1 MSLCCFSQE
10 QQQQRQSALLA
21 TGDRALLVRGPLA
34 SSGFCLAS
42 CWQAVP
48 LFFAWCWD
56 GWRWPGRQ
64 EQAAGRKGAPRRFES
79 VCLIFAFGSL
89 CRYRRSCT
97 AGRRLGGGPHGG

>member
-21 TGDRALLVRGPLA
+21 AGDRALLVRGPLA

-48 LFFAWCWD
+48 LFSVLYWNSLPLQCDSRILCKCIW
-56 GWRWPGRQ
+56 GGSREYIVR
-64 EQAAGRKGAPRRFES
+64 AAGYMSTYFPK
-79 VCLIFAFGSL
+79 VW
-89 CRYRRSCT
+89 
-97 AGRRLGGGPHGG
+97 RLLALLHL

>member
-56 GWRWPGRQ
+56 AS
-64 EQAAGRKGAPRRFES
+64 AA
-79 VCLIFAFGSL
+79 SL
-89 CRYRRSCT
+89 CCV
-97 AGRRLGGGPHGG
+97 RLNSHRKLETFPPVRN